1 MSFGMS
7 LLCLLQNVKAKH
19 YLLFSYELYILP
31 QHKGLAHIHLMQFI

>member
-31 QHKGLAHIHLMQFI
+31 QHKGLELHQMDVCI